1 MSLSIKEASEQVGL
15 SAYTIRYY
23 ESVGLIPF
31 LLRDENNNRVFD
43 EEALHWLDLLVCLRR
58 TGMPLAKQKQIVE
71 LTKKGNYTVKDRIE
85 VLKEHRKE
93 LEKKQQEL
101 DLAFQKIEAKLA
113 CYEDMTQ

>member
-1 MSLSIKEASEQVGL
+1 MPLSIKEASAEVGL

-31 LLRDENNNRVFD
+31 LSRDENNNRVFD

-58 TGMPLAKQKQIVE
+58 TGMPLAKQKEIVE
-71 LTKKGNYTVKDRIE
+71 LTKQGDNTVQDRIN

-101 DLAFQKIEAKLA
+101 DFAFQKIEAKLA
-113 CYEDMTQ
+113 CYEGMQK